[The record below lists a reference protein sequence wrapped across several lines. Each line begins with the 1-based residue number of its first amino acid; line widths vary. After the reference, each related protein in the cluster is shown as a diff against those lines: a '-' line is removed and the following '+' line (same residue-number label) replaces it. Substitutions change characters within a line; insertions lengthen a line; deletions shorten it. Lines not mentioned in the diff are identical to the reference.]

1 MRTTAGVRTSAPRL
15 VVAAL
20 ALLAVVALRWPDVL
34 RAPFV
39 NDDFLFLDRTRAASL
54 PSLWGFDGLAF
65 HWWRP
70 WSRETHYWAVQGLA
84 GANPAVFHAVN
95 AALWLA
101 VVALFWAFVR
111 RIAGGRAAAWAAA
124 ACASLAAWS
133 LPLLWVAGVQDL
145 WMLVWSLAAL
155 LAWSADR
162 RALALGGYAMALLS
176 KETAALLPAVLL
188 AHDVLLARRPWRE
201 AIARALPF
209 AVVALAWGALHP
221 RLGGQL
227 WRPVTL
233 EHVDDPTR
241 LSPPVAFARGLLVA
255 LNLDRVPVPMPDWG
269 AIAFPALALAGA
281 LLVLAGALRPE
292 NEAPAPH
299 PRAAVTRFALA
310 WAAVGVAP
318 LLLPGLGFHAY
329 YASFAALG
337 VLLALGAWAGGNA
350 AVAGVTLALLAVL
363 GTARD
368 RTPSLDWGDAMYQR
382 RAAALNAAMRDD
394 LLRKLPEPGAHA
406 RIFFVRVPDRIG
418 LVQGDA
424 PALRVWYGDS
434 TLRGGFYSAYR
445 PRAAGEPRGADY
457 FFRHDSLA
465 GWVRVHAGEENLE
478 AELALN
484 PRWVTDHRSL
494 AAAFVAAGDYAAAA
508 TEHEKIAGVL
518 AASSD
523 AAFDA
528 AASWAA
534 AGDTRRA
541 MQWAS
546 EAARRP
552 DARPEV
558 VQAAREAGLLPR

>member
-1 MRTTAGVRTSAPRL
+1 MTAPRF
-15 VVAAL
+15 VAAVA
-20 ALLAVVALRWPDVL
+20 ALLAVVALRWPDAL

-70 WSRETHYWAVQGLA
+70 WSRETHYWAVQALA

-101 VVALFWAFVR
+101 VVALFWAFTR
-111 RIAGGRAAAWAAA
+111 RVAGGRAAAWATA

-145 WMLVWSLAAL
+145 WMLAWSLAAL

-162 RALALGGYAMALLS
+162 RALALAGYAMALLS
-176 KETAALLPAVLL
+176 KETAALLPAVLVAYDL
-188 AHDVLLARRPWRE
+188 LLARRSWRE
-201 AIARALPF
+201 VAARVAPF
-209 AVVALAWGALHP
+209 AAVALVWAGLHP

-227 WRPVTL
+227 WHPVVL
-233 EHVDDPTR
+233 ERVDDPTR
-241 LSPPVAFARGLLVA
+241 LSPPLALARGLLVA
-255 LNLDRVPVPMPDWG
+255 LNLDRVPAPIPDWS
-269 AIAFPALALAGA
+269 AIVFPALALAGA
-281 LLVLAGALRPE
+281 LVVLAGALRPDGE
-292 NEAPAPH
+292 DAAPH
-299 PRAAVTRFALA
+299 ARGAVLRFSLA

-337 VLLALGAWAGGNA
+337 VLLALSCVAGTNA
-350 AVAGVTLALLAVL
+350 AVTAVTLALLAVL
-363 GTARD
+363 GVARD

-382 RAAALNAAMRDD
+382 RAAVWNAAMRDD
-394 LLRKLPEPGAHA
+394 LLKKLPRPGAHA
-406 RIFFVRVPDRIG
+406 RVFFVRVPDRIG

-434 TLRGGFYSAYR
+434 TLRGGFYSTYR
-445 PRAAGEPRGADY
+445 PRAAGEPAGQDY
-457 FFRHDSLA
+457 FFRHDSLG
-465 GWVRVHAGEENLE
+465 GWVRVRAGDENLAE
-478 AELALN
+478 ELAFN
-484 PRWVTDHRSL
+484 PRWETDHRTL
-494 AAAFVAAGDYAAAA
+494 AAAFVNAGDYASAAM
-508 TEHEKIAGVL
+508 EHAKIAMVL
-518 AASSD
+518 EGSSD
-523 AAFDA
+523 AAFDSA
-528 AASWAA
+528 ALDAA
-534 AGDTRRA
+534 AGDTARA
-541 MQWAS
+541 LQWAR

-558 VQAAREAGLLPR
+558 VRAAREAGLLPR

>member
-1 MRTTAGVRTSAPRL
+1 MRVTAPRL
-15 VVAAL
+15 VAAVA
-20 ALLAVVALRWPDVL
+20 ALLAVVALRWPDAL

-70 WSRETHYWAVQGLA
+70 WSRETHYWAVQAIA

-95 AALWLA
+95 AALWVA
-101 VVALFWAFVR
+101 VVALFWAFAR
-111 RIAGGRAAAWAAA
+111 RVAGGRAAAWAAA

-145 WMLVWSLAAL
+145 WMLAWSLAAL

-162 RALALGGYAMALLS
+162 RALALGAYALALLS
-176 KETAALLPAVLL
+176 KETAALLPAALL
-188 AHDVLLARRPWRE
+188 AHDVLLARRSWRE
-201 AIARALPF
+201 CATRMAPF
-209 AVVALAWGALHP
+209 AVVALAWAGLHP
-221 RLGGQL
+221 RLGGR
-227 WRPVTL
+227 WWHPVVL

-241 LSPPVAFARGLLVA
+241 LSPPLALARGLLVA
-255 LNLDRVPVPMPDWG
+255 LNLDRVPAPLPDWS
-269 AIAFPALALAGA
+269 AIAFPSLALAGA
-281 LLVLAGALRPE
+281 LVVLAGALRPE
-292 NEAPAPH
+292 GEDTPAH
-299 PRAAVTRFALA
+299 ANGAVLRFSLA

-337 VLLALGAWAGGNA
+337 VLLALAPWAGAHA
-350 AVAGVTLALLAVL
+350 AVTTVTLALLAAL
-363 GTARD
+363 GVARD

-382 RAAALNAAMRDD
+382 RAAVWNAAMRDD
-394 LLRKLPEPGAHA
+394 LLKKLPRPGAHA
-406 RIFFVRVPDRIG
+406 RVFFVRVPDRIG

-445 PRAAGEPRGADY
+445 PRAAGEPAGEDY
-457 FFRHDSLA
+457 FFRHDSLG
-465 GWVRVHAGEENLE
+465 GWVRVHAGDENLAE
-478 AELALN
+478 ELAFK
-484 PRWVTDHRSL
+484 PRWETDHRTL
-494 AAAFVAAGDYAAAA
+494 AAAFVNAGDYAAAA
-508 TEHEKIAGVL
+508 KEHAKIAMVL
-518 AASSD
+518 ENDSD

-534 AGDTRRA
+534 AGDTARA
-541 MQWAS
+541 LQWAR

-552 DARPEV
+552 NARPDV
-558 VQAAREAGLLPR
+558 VRAAREAGLLPR